1 MAQRQIPPERRRI
14 YYIGRGVTIVGFL
27 SFLSVFITVILH
39 FGDVA
44 NFVEEARS
52 AGLRAIIGM
61 GMMIAGLCRGM
72 AMTEV
77 EPEGYQFGD
86 AA

>member
-1 MAQRQIPPERRRI
+1 MLFV
-14 YYIGRGVTIVGFL
+14 IGLFVGTF
-27 SFLSVFITVILH
+27 
-39 FGDVA
+39 
-44 NFVEEARS
+44 
-52 AGLRAIIGM
+52 M